1 MKPDYTRALI
11 LAGQLSDQVRRLV
24 VCRDPF
30 CWTPIAV
37 PLKGEVVEV
46 AQ

>member
-24 VCRDPF
+24 GGRE
-30 CWTPIAV
+30 
-37 PLKGEVVEV
+37 PLIGQMIPAATFEE
-46 AQ
+46 QE